1 MKIFVKTLGKNI
13 ALDVDPNDHIS
24 DLKAKLNENESKN
37 QFIIYNGKLLE
48 ENKTLEEYN
57 IQDNSTIHF
66 DNMLKG
72 GKMLQIHVKT
82 LQGKTMTL
90 DISEDDTIDA
100 IKQKI
105 TDKEGIPVDQQRL
118 IFNGKQ
124 LEQGM
129 TANDYGLEDGS
140 NIHLVLRLRGGNL

>member
-1 MKIFVKTLGKNI
+1 MQIFVKTSGKNI
-13 ALDVDPNDHIS
+13 ALDVDPSDNINDLIT
-24 DLKAKLNENESKN
+24 KLNENDSEN

-48 ENKTLEEYN
+48 ENKTLEEYD
-57 IQDNSTIHF
+57 IQDNSTIHL
-66 DNMLKG
+66 DNMLRG
-72 GKMLQIHVKT
+72 GKMMQVHVKT

-129 TANDYGLEDGS
+129 TARDYSLEDGS

>member
-1 MKIFVKTLGKNI
+1 MQIFVKTSGKNI
-13 ALDVDPNDHIS
+13 ALEVNPSDHVS
-24 DLKAKLNENESKN
+24 DLKAKLNENESEN

-48 ENKTLEEYN
+48 ENKTLEEYD
-57 IQDNSTIHF
+57 IQDNSTIHL
-66 DNMLKG
+66 DNMLRG

-124 LEQGM
+124 LEQGR
-129 TANDYGLEDGS
+129 TASDYGLEDGS